1 MKYHAGAR
9 DVEVPVRGLS
19 HSMSLRDNMRSL
31 ASSPVDNSRPTRY
44 EVAMEIGDNSNVAE
58 EPFACGRVGTTST

>member
-1 MKYHAGAR
+1 
-9 DVEVPVRGLS
+9 
-19 HSMSLRDNMRSL
+19 MSLRDNMRSL